1 MGYFSEFASGEG
13 AAERQE
19 GFEGFALDANAI
31 DGTAEVGESPVPDME
46 EFEDEDRQRAEA
58 EAAPAVLAMLNQQT
72 GGDEPG
78 GEEPDGVAPEK
89 TDEPQP
95 TEDEKKKAH
104 EESEAKRRAEWEA
117 KQAAKKAADEKALQ
131 ELAAMSEDELAA
143 AAVKRTN
150 DQSEVLTR
158 RNMMMCVT
166 EFVQTRCYEDPEF
179 ARLTMHPRKS
189 MVNCFKYINQKAYER
204 AKEEMDARG
213 IQATQRDPY
222 AAAIAADDCYEW
234 AEAYFRDL
242 DAKVDQGEDDE
253 FVPKPYYGGTSKPKK
268 AAAKPKQ
275 EKKKKPAEP
284 PKKVPEEG
292 QLSLLDGV
300 PA

>member
-1 MGYFSEFASGEG
+1 MGYFSELASNDG
-13 AAERQE
+13 AEQHQD
-19 GFEGFALDANAI
+19 GFEAFALAPNAI
-31 DGTAEVGESPVPDME
+31 DGATETLEPPEPTE
-46 EFEDEDRQRAEA
+46 EQFEDEDRQRAEA
-58 EAAPAVLAMLNQQT
+58 EAAPAVLAMLNEQV
-72 GGDEPG
+72 GEAADA
-78 GEEPDGVAPEK
+78 GEEPEQA
-89 TDEPQP
+89 DEPQP

-117 KQAAKKAADEKALQ
+117 KQAAKKAAEEKALQ
-131 ELAAMSEDELAA
+131 ELASMSEDELAV

-150 DQSEVLTR
+150 DQAEVLTR

-204 AKEEMDARG
+204 AKGEMTARG
-213 IQATQRDPY
+213 IQATQQNPY
-222 AAAIAADDCYEW
+222 AAAIADDDCYEW
-234 AEAYFRDL
+234 AEAYFRDM
-242 DAKVDQGEDDE
+242 DAKVDQVAEDE
-253 FVPKPYYGGTSKPKK
+253 FVPEPYYGGTSKTKK

-275 EKKKKPAEP
+275 EKKKKPAET